1 MPHEYSYRGTINVM
15 GIVVRSALWGAATG
29 TVLMGALVA
38 AIEVGVPS
46 DSPPSPAIITFL
58 ALLVVTF
65 MIGTIPGLVVGTG
78 IGFIRRSV
86 QQPRQ
91 PRQMP
96 GPMHPPVP
104 QQPYDMWSD
113 LVERCAASTRRVAA
127 AVQTVPKS
135 AAKDWLERISEQLT
149 RELDDVRGIAQL
161 GRALGA
167 VDRQHPIYQRL
178 LRASHDFHQFENEVG
193 RVALQMFD
201 HPELDEARTHLE
213 MLEKQLPQLS
223 T

>member
-1 MPHEYSYRGTINVM
+1 M
-15 GIVVRSALWGAATG
+15 GIVVRSALWGAAIG
-29 TVLMGALVA
+29 TLLMGALVTF
-38 AIEVGVPS
+38 IDMTVPS
-46 DSPPSPAIITFL
+46 DKPPSSTIITIL
-58 ALLVVTF
+58 AVMVVSF
-65 MIGTIPGLVVGTG
+65 MIGAIPGAVVGTG

-91 PRQMP
+91 MPRQMP
-96 GPMHPPVP
+96 RPMHPPVP

-161 GRALGA
+161 GRALGS